1 MNKTLITLLAL
12 LFGVGV
18 CAQETESAEPATAE
32 KAVKDV
38 NTTSL
43 QEDNVDEIDLEDD
56 SAIAAKKPKV
66 NGNLENG
73 LNSLVDIECDEASL
87 ADVLRQ
93 FRKTTGANI
102 ICDDSTN
109 LQKRVSVSLKRVP
122 WLQGMSAI
130 LTSRGFRIEERE
142 NIYRVVEDA

>member
-1 MNKTLITLLAL
+1 MNKNLITLLAL
-12 LFGVGV
+12 LFGFGV

-32 KAVKDV
+32 EAVKDV

-73 LNSLVDIECDEASL
+73 LNSLVDIECDEAPRRPAS
-87 ADVLRQ
+87 VPQ
-93 FRKTTGANI
+93 
-102 ICDDSTN
+102 DDGCEHH
-109 LQKRVSVSLKRVP
+109 L
-122 WLQGMSAI
+122 
-130 LTSRGFRIEERE
+130 
-142 NIYRVVEDA
+142 